1 MHVTQIKWNFFKFNL
16 GGTTVNLVLIR
27 ARFSFLER
35 NLLMRIKD
43 TLNLGK
49 TKFKM
54 RGNLPVREAEWQK
67 QWRENKLYEQRLKL
81 NEGKPRFDLH
91 DGPPFANG
99 NIHMGHALNKI
110 SKDIIVRYKNMNGY
124 YAPYVP
130 GWDTHGLP
138 VEQQLAKK
146 GVDRKSMDRAKYREL
161 CRQYAEE
168 QIQKQMNDF
177 KRLGVMADWDH
188 PYVTLQHDFEAQ
200 EIRVFGEMYKKG
212 YIYKGKKPVYWS
224 WSSESTL
231 AEAEVEYKDVE
242 ANSIFV
248 AFPVTDGK
256 GIIDP
261 KDTYFVIWT
270 TTPWTIP
277 ANEAICVNPKFDYS
291 VVQVGDK
298 RYVVATGLLDKV
310 AEEIGWDDYKV
321 VQTVKGADM
330 EYMKAK
336 HPIYDKESLVIE
348 GFHVTL
354 DDGTG
359 LVHTAPGFGEDDFNV
374 GQKYNLPIFSP
385 VDAHGCYTDEVP
397 ELKGMFYQDVD
408 KLMIEKLKDASAL
421 LKLKV
426 FTHSYPH
433 DWRTKK
439 PVIFRATTQ
448 WFASI
453 AKFRDQILD
462 QIEKASFIP
471 SWGKTRL
478 YNMIKDRGD
487 WVISRQRAWGVPL
500 PIFYAEDDTP
510 IVTPETIEHVAKIF
524 EKEGSN
530 AWYTHTAKELLPEG
544 FTSEHSPNGE
554 FTKEKDILDVWFD
567 SGSSWSGVM
576 EKRDGLHYPADLY
589 LEGSDQYRGW
599 FNSSLITSVAVTGKA
614 PYKEVLSQG
623 FVLDD
628 KGHKMS
634 KSLGNVISPN
644 DVIKKMGAEIIR
656 LWVAQA
662 DTTSD
667 VAVSMGILQQSAE
680 SYRKIRNTFRY
691 MLANTSEF
699 DPKENRVAYA
709 DLRSVDQYMEVKLND
724 LVKDCLAAYDKFDF
738 TTVFKKVFNFVSND
752 LSAFY
757 LDFAKDVLYIDGE
770 NSHDRRSMQ
779 TVIYDAAVKLAKIL
793 TPILPHTME
802 EIWGF
807 LKEPE
812 DYVQLANMPK
822 VEEFANHDE
831 LLENWGK
838 FMKLRDDVLKALE
851 DARNKK
857 LIGKSFEAAVTIY
870 PDKETKTMLDDLG
883 ADFRQILIVSKLT
896 IADGEAPAEAEKLNN
911 ASIVVE
917 RADGEVCPRC
927 RMIRTDIGV
936 DPKLPMLCGR
946 CAKIVEADYPEAVQE
961 GFEN

>member
-1 MHVTQIKWNFFKFNL
+1 
-16 GGTTVNLVLIR
+16 
-27 ARFSFLER
+27 
-35 NLLMRIKD
+35 MRIKD

-54 RGNLPVREAEWQK
+54 RGNLPVRESEWQK

-146 GVDRKSMDRAKYREL
+146 GVDRKTMDRAKYREL

-168 QIQKQMNDF
+168 QVEKQMTDF
-177 KRLGVMADWDH
+177 KRLGVMADWDN
-188 PYVTLQHDFEAQ
+188 PYITLQHDFEAQ
-200 EIRVFGEMYKKG
+200 EIRVFGEMFKKG

-359 LVHTAPGFGEDDFNV
+359 LVHTAPGLGEDDFNV
-374 GQKYNLPIFSP
+374 GQKYKLPIFSP

-408 KLMIEKLKDASAL
+408 KLMIEKLKDAGAL

-453 AKFRDQILD
+453 APFRDQILD
-462 QIEKASFIP
+462 QIENASFIP

-500 PIFYAEDDTP
+500 PIFYAEDGTP
-510 IVTPETIEHVAKIF
+510 IVTPETIEHIAKIF

-599 FNSSLITSVAVTGKA
+599 FNSSLITSVAVTGQA
-614 PYKEVLSQG
+614 PYKQVLSQG

-691 MLANTSEF
+691 MLANTSDF
-699 DPKENRVAYA
+699 DPKENRVAYD
-709 DLRSVDQYMEVKLND
+709 DLRSVDQYVEVKLND
-724 LVKDCLAAYDKFDF
+724 LIKECLAAYDKFDF
-738 TTVFKKVFNFVSND
+738 TTVFKKVFNFISND

-757 LDFAKDVLYIDGE
+757 LDFAKDVLYIEAE
-770 NSHDRRSMQ
+770 NSHARHSMQ
-779 TVIYDAAVKLAKIL
+779 TVIYDAAVKLSKIL

-807 LKEPE
+807 LKEDE
-812 DYVQLANMPK
+812 EYVQLANMPE
-822 VEEFANHDE
+822 VENYVNHDE
-831 LLENWGK
+831 LLENWAK

-851 DARNKK
+851 EARDKK

-870 PDKETKTMLDDLG
+870 PDKETKAMLDELD
-883 ADFRQILIVSKLT
+883 ADFREILIVSKLT
-896 IADGEAPAEAEKLNN
+896 ISDDQAPADAEQLAN
-911 ASIVVE
+911 AAVVVKHAE
-917 RADGEVCPRC
+917 GDVCPRC
-927 RMIRTDIGV
+927 RMIRTDIGE

-946 CAKIVEADYPEAVQE
+946 CAEIVEANYPEAVEE
-961 GFEN
+961 GLEK

>member
-1 MHVTQIKWNFFKFNL
+1 
-16 GGTTVNLVLIR
+16 
-27 ARFSFLER
+27 
-35 NLLMRIKD
+35 MRIKD

-124 YAPYVP
+124 YAPYVS

-599 FNSSLITSVAVTGKA
+599 FNSSLITSVAVTGQA
-614 PYKEVLSQG
+614 PYKQVLSQG

-644 DVIKKMGAEIIR
+644 DVIKQMGAEIIR

-691 MLANTSEF
+691 MLANTSDF
-699 DPKENRVAYA
+699 DPKKNRVAYD

-724 LVKDCLAAYDKFDF
+724 LIKECLAAYDKFDF
-738 TTVFKKVFNFVSND
+738 TTVFKKVFNFISND

-757 LDFAKDVLYIDGE
+757 LDFAKDVLYIEAE
-770 NSHDRRSMQ
+770 NSHARRSMQ

-807 LKEPE
+807 LKEDE

-822 VEEFANHDE
+822 VENYANRDE
-831 LLENWGK
+831 LLENWAK

-870 PDKETKTMLDDLG
+870 PDKETKAMLDELD
-883 ADFRQILIVSKLT
+883 ADFREILIVSKLT
-896 IADGEAPAEAEKLNN
+896 ISDDPAPADAEQLANAAVVVKHAEGEA
-911 ASIVVE
+911 
-917 RADGEVCPRC
+917 CPRC
-927 RMIRTDIGV
+927 RMIRTDIGA
-936 DPKLPMLCGR
+936 DSKLPVLCGR
-946 CAKIVEADYPEAVQE
+946 CAEIVEANYPEAVQE
-961 GFEN
+961 GLEK

>member
-1 MHVTQIKWNFFKFNL
+1 
-16 GGTTVNLVLIR
+16 
-27 ARFSFLER
+27 
-35 NLLMRIKD
+35 MRIKD

-54 RGNLPVREAEWQK
+54 RGNLPVREAQWQK
-67 QWRENKLYEQRLKL
+67 EWEENDLYEQRLKL
-81 NEGKPRFDLH
+81 NEGHPRFDLH

-146 GVDRKSMDRAKYREL
+146 GVDRKTMDRAKYREL

-168 QIQKQMNDF
+168 QIQKQMTDF

-188 PYVTLQHDFEAQ
+188 PYITLQHDFEAQ

-231 AEAEVEYKDVE
+231 AEAEVEYKDVK

-298 RYVVATGLLDKV
+298 RYVVASGLLDKV
-310 AEEIGWDDYKV
+310 AEEIGWDNYKV

-408 KLMIEKLKDASAL
+408 KLMIQKLKDAGAL

-453 AKFRDQILD
+453 SPFRDQILD
-462 QIEKASFIP
+462 QIDKAEFIP

-500 PIFYAEDDTP
+500 PIFYAEDGTP
-510 IVTPETIEHVAKIF
+510 IVTPETIEHIAKIF

-530 AWYTHTAKELLPEG
+530 AWYTHTAKELLPDG

-576 EKRDGLHYPADLY
+576 EKRDGLHFPADLY

-644 DVIKKMGAEIIR
+644 DVIKRMGAEIIR

-680 SYRKIRNTFRY
+680 GYRKIRNTFRY
-691 MLANTSEF
+691 MLANTSDF
-699 DPKENRVAYA
+699 DPKENRVSYD

-738 TTVFKKVFNFVSND
+738 TTVFKKVFNFISND

-757 LDFAKDVLYIDGE
+757 LDFAKDVLYIEDQD
-770 NSHDRRSMQ
+770 SHARRSMQ
-779 TVIYDAAVKLAKIL
+779 TVIYDAAVKLDKIL

-822 VEEFANHDE
+822 VEGYANHDE

-838 FMKLRDDVLKALE
+838 FMNLRNDVLKALE

-870 PDKETKTMLDDLG
+870 PDKETKAMLDDLD
-883 ADFRQILIVSKLT
+883 ADFRQILIISKLT
-896 IADGEAPAEAEKLNN
+896 IADGEAPEDAEKLNN

-917 RADGEVCPRC
+917 HAEGEVCPRC
-927 RMIRTDIGV
+927 RMIRTDIGE
-936 DPKLPMLCGR
+936 DPKLPKLCGR

-961 GFEN
+961 GLED

>member
-1 MHVTQIKWNFFKFNL
+1 
-16 GGTTVNLVLIR
+16 
-27 ARFSFLER
+27 
-35 NLLMRIKD
+35 MRIKD

-54 RGNLPVREAEWQK
+54 RGNLPVREAEWEK
-67 QWRENKLYEQRLKL
+67 EWEDNHLYEQRLKL
-81 NEGKPRFDLH
+81 NEGHPRFDLH

-146 GVDRKSMDRAKYREL
+146 GIDRKTMDRAKYREL

-168 QIQKQMNDF
+168 QVQKQMTDF
-177 KRLGVMADWDH
+177 KRLGVMADWDN
-188 PYVTLQHDFEAQ
+188 PYITLQHEFEGQ

-248 AFPVTDGK
+248 AFPVVDGK

-291 VVQVGDK
+291 VVQVGNK
-298 RYVVATGLLDKV
+298 KYVVATGLLDKV

-336 HPIYDKESLVIE
+336 HPLYDKESLVTE

-359 LVHTAPGFGEDDFNV
+359 LVHTAPGFGADDFNV
-374 GQKYNLPIFSP
+374 GQKYDLPVFSP
-385 VDAHGCYTDEVP
+385 VDAHGRYTDEVP
-397 ELKGMFYQDVD
+397 ELEGMFYQDVD
-408 KLMIEKLKDASAL
+408 KLMVEKLKDAGAL

-453 AKFRDQILD
+453 APFRDQILE
-462 QIEKASFIP
+462 QIDNAKFIP

-500 PIFYAEDDTP
+500 PIFYAEDGTP
-510 IVTPETIEHVAKIF
+510 IVTPETIEHIAEIF
-524 EKEGSN
+524 DKEGSN

-576 EKRDGLHYPADLY
+576 EKHDGLHYPADLY

-599 FNSSLITSVAVTGKA
+599 FNSSLITSVAVTGKV

-644 DVIKKMGAEIIR
+644 DVIKRMGAEIIR

-691 MLANTSEF
+691 MLANTSDF
-699 DPKENRVAYA
+699 DPKENGVAYD
-709 DLRSVDQYMEVKLND
+709 DLRSVDQYMEIKLNN
-724 LVKDCLAAYDKFDF
+724 LVAECLAAYDKFDF
-738 TTVFKKVFNFVSND
+738 TTVFKKIFNFISND

-757 LDFAKDVLYIDGE
+757 LDFAKDVLYIEGK
-770 NSHDRRSMQ
+770 NSLERRSMQ
-779 TVIYDAAVKLAKIL
+779 TVIYDAAVKLTKIL

-822 VEEFANHDE
+822 VENYANHDE

-838 FMKLRDDVLKALE
+838 FMNLRDDVLKALE

-870 PDKETKTMLDDLG
+870 PDKETKAMLDDLD

-896 IADGEAPAEAEKLNN
+896 IADGEAPENAEKLNN

-917 RADGEVCPRC
+917 HAEGEVCPRC
-927 RMIRTDIGV
+927 RMIRTDIGE
-936 DPKLPMLCGR
+936 DPKLPELCGR
-946 CAKIVEADYPEAVQE
+946 CAKIVEEDFPEAAQE
-961 GFEN
+961 GLEE

>member
-1 MHVTQIKWNFFKFNL
+1 
-16 GGTTVNLVLIR
+16 
-27 ARFSFLER
+27 
-35 NLLMRIKD
+35 MRIKD

-54 RGNLPVREAEWQK
+54 RGNLPVREAQWQK
-67 QWRENKLYEQRLKL
+67 EWEENDLYEQRLKL
-81 NEGKPRFDLH
+81 NEGHPRFDLH

-146 GVDRKSMDRAKYREL
+146 GVDRKTMDRAKYREL

-168 QIQKQMNDF
+168 QIQKQMTDF

-188 PYVTLQHDFEAQ
+188 PYITLQHDFEAQ

-298 RYVVATGLLDKV
+298 RYVVASGLLDKV
-310 AEEIGWDDYKV
+310 AEEIGWDNYKV

-348 GFHVTL
+348 GFNVTL

-408 KLMIEKLKDASAL
+408 KLMIQKLKDAGAL

-453 AKFRDQILD
+453 SPFRDQILD
-462 QIEKASFIP
+462 QIDKAEFIP

-500 PIFYAEDDTP
+500 PIFYAEDGTP
-510 IVTPETIEHVAKIF
+510 IVTPDTIEHIAKIF

-530 AWYTHTAKELLPEG
+530 AWYTHTAKELLPDG

-576 EKRDGLHYPADLY
+576 EKRDGLHFPADLY

-644 DVIKKMGAEIIR
+644 DVIKRIVAEIIR

-680 SYRKIRNTFRY
+680 GYRKIRNTFRY
-691 MLANTSEF
+691 MLANTSDF
-699 DPKENRVAYA
+699 DPKENRVSYD

-738 TTVFKKVFNFVSND
+738 TTVFKKVFNFISND

-757 LDFAKDVLYIDGE
+757 LDFAKDVLYIEDQD
-770 NSHDRRSMQ
+770 SHARRSMQ
-779 TVIYDAAVKLAKIL
+779 TVIYDAAVKLDKIL

-822 VEEFANHDE
+822 VEGYANHDE

-838 FMKLRDDVLKALE
+838 FMNLRNDVLKALE

-870 PDKETKTMLDDLG
+870 PDKETKAMLDDLD
-883 ADFRQILIVSKLT
+883 ADFRQILIISKLT
-896 IADGEAPAEAEKLNN
+896 IADGEAPEDAEKLNN

-917 RADGEVCPRC
+917 HAEGEVCPRC
-927 RMIRTDIGV
+927 RMIRTDIGE
-936 DPKLPMLCGR
+936 DPKLPKLCGR

-961 GFEN
+961 GLED

>member
-1 MHVTQIKWNFFKFNL
+1 
-16 GGTTVNLVLIR
+16 
-27 ARFSFLER
+27 
-35 NLLMRIKD
+35 MRIKD

-67 QWRENKLYEQRLKL
+67 EWEDNKLYEQRLKL

-130 GWDTHGLP
+130 GWDTHGMP

-146 GVDRKSMDRAKYREL
+146 GIDRKTMDRAKYREL
-161 CRQYAEE
+161 CRQFAQE
-168 QIQKQMNDF
+168 QVEKQMTDF

-188 PYVTLQHDFEAQ
+188 PYITLQPEFEAA
-200 EIRVFGEMYKKG
+200 EIRVFGEMFKKG

-231 AEAEVEYKDVE
+231 AEAEVEYHDIK
-242 ANSIFV
+242 SPRIYV
-248 AFPVTDGK
+248 AFPILDGK
-256 GIIDP
+256 GILDS
-261 KDTYFVIWT
+261 DTSLVIWT

-277 ANEAICVNPKFDYS
+277 SNVGITVNPKFDYD
-291 VVQVGDK
+291 VVEVNDK
-298 RYVVATGLLDKV
+298 KYVIGSDRLPAV
-310 AEEIGWDDYKV
+310 AEDLGWKDYKV
-321 VQTVKGADM
+321 LKTLKGTDFDRM
-330 EYMKAK
+330 TYK
-336 HPIYDKESLVIE
+336 HPLYDVTGLVMNDTY
-348 GFHVTL
+348 VTD

-359 LVHTAPGFGEDDFNV
+359 LVHNATGFGEDDYNV
-374 GQKYNLPIFSP
+374 GRRYGLPVFSP
-385 VDAHGCYTDEVP
+385 MDAQGRFTDEVP
-397 ELKGMFYQDVD
+397 DPDLVGMFYDDANKVVAD
-408 KLMIEKLKDASAL
+408 KLKKAGAL
-421 LKLKV
+421 LKLDF

-439 PVIFRATTQ
+439 PVIYRATTQ

-453 AKFRDQILD
+453 DKFRDQILD
-462 QIEKASFIP
+462 QIKKASFIP
-471 SWGKTRL
+471 EWGKTRL

-510 IVTPETIEHVAKIF
+510 IVTPETIEHIAKIF

-544 FTSEHSPNGE
+544 FTSEHSPHGE
-554 FTKEKDILDVWFD
+554 FRKETDILDVWFD
-567 SGSSWSGVM
+567 SGTSWSGVM
-576 EKRDGLHYPADLY
+576 SKREGLYFPADLY

-599 FNSSLITSVAVTGKA
+599 FNSSLITSVAVTGQA
-614 PYKEVLSQG
+614 PYKQVLSQG

-691 MLANTSEF
+691 MLANTSDF
-699 DPKENRVAYA
+699 DPKESRVAYD

-724 LVKDCLAAYDKFDF
+724 LIKDCIAAYDKFDF
-738 TTVFKKVFNFVSND
+738 TDVFKKVFKFISND

-757 LDFAKDVLYIDGE
+757 LDFAKDVLYIDGQD
-770 NSHDRRSMQ
+770 SHARRSMQ

-838 FMKLRDDVLKALE
+838 FMKLRNDVLKALE

>member
-1 MHVTQIKWNFFKFNL
+1 
-16 GGTTVNLVLIR
+16 
-27 ARFSFLER
+27 
-35 NLLMRIKD
+35 MRIKD

-54 RGNLPVREAEWQK
+54 RGNLPVREAQWQK
-67 QWRENKLYEQRLKL
+67 EWEENDLYEQRLKL
-81 NEGKPRFDLH
+81 NEGHPRFDLH

-146 GVDRKSMDRAKYREL
+146 GVDRKTMDRAKYREL

-168 QIQKQMNDF
+168 QIQKQMTDF

-188 PYVTLQHDFEAQ
+188 PYITLQHDFEAQ

-298 RYVVATGLLDKV
+298 RYVVASGLLDKV
-310 AEEIGWDDYKV
+310 AEEIGWDNYKV

-408 KLMIEKLKDASAL
+408 KLMIQKLKDAGAL

-453 AKFRDQILD
+453 SPFRDQILD
-462 QIEKASFIP
+462 QIDKAEFIP

-500 PIFYAEDDTP
+500 PIFYAEDGTP
-510 IVTPETIEHVAKIF
+510 IVTPETIEHIAKIF

-530 AWYTHTAKELLPEG
+530 AWYTHTAKELLPDG

-576 EKRDGLHYPADLY
+576 EKRDGLHFPADLY

-644 DVIKKMGAEIIR
+644 DVIKRMGAEIIR

-680 SYRKIRNTFRY
+680 GYRKIRNTFRY
-691 MLANTSEF
+691 MLANTSDF
-699 DPKENRVAYA
+699 DPKENRVSYD

-738 TTVFKKVFNFVSND
+738 TTVFKKVFNFISND

-757 LDFAKDVLYIDGE
+757 LDFAKDVLYIEDQD
-770 NSHDRRSMQ
+770 SHARRSMQ
-779 TVIYDAAVKLAKIL
+779 TVIYDAAVKLDKIL

-822 VEEFANHDE
+822 VEGYANHDE

-838 FMKLRDDVLKALE
+838 FMNLRNDVLKALE

-870 PDKETKTMLDDLG
+870 PDKETKAMLDDLD

-896 IADGEAPAEAEKLNN
+896 IADPEDAEKLNN

-917 RADGEVCPRC
+917 HAKGEVCPRC
-927 RMIRTDIGV
+927 RMIRTDIGE
-936 DPKLPMLCGR
+936 DPKLPKLCGR

-961 GFEN
+961 GLED

>member
-1 MHVTQIKWNFFKFNL
+1 
-16 GGTTVNLVLIR
+16 
-27 ARFSFLER
+27 
-35 NLLMRIKD
+35 MRIKD

-110 SKDIIVRYKNMNGY
+110 SKDIIVRYKNMNCY

-397 ELKGMFYQDVD
+397 ELKGKFYQDVD
-408 KLMIEKLKDASAL
+408 KLMIENLKDAGAL

-599 FNSSLITSVAVTGKA
+599 FNSSLITSVAVTGQA
-614 PYKEVLSQG
+614 PYKQVLSQG

-644 DVIKKMGAEIIR
+644 DVIKQMGAEIIR

-691 MLANTSEF
+691 MLANTSDF
-699 DPKENRVAYA
+699 DPKKNRVAYD

-724 LVKDCLAAYDKFDF
+724 LIKECLAAYDKFDF
-738 TTVFKKVFNFVSND
+738 TTVFKKVFNFISND

-757 LDFAKDVLYIDGE
+757 LDFAKDVLYIEAE
-770 NSHDRRSMQ
+770 NSHARRSMQ

-807 LKEPE
+807 LKEDE

-822 VEEFANHDE
+822 VENYANRDE
-831 LLENWGK
+831 LLENWAK

-870 PDKETKTMLDDLG
+870 PDKETKAMLDELD
-883 ADFRQILIVSKLT
+883 ADFREILIVSKLT
-896 IADGEAPAEAEKLNN
+896 ISDDPAPADAEQLAN
-911 ASIVVE
+911 AAVVVKHAE
-917 RADGEVCPRC
+917 GEVCPRC
-927 RMIRTDIGV
+927 RMIRTDIGA
-936 DPKLPMLCGR
+936 DSKLPVLCGR
-946 CAKIVEADYPEAVQE
+946 CAEIVEANYPEAVQE
-961 GFEN
+961 GLEK

>member
-1 MHVTQIKWNFFKFNL
+1 
-16 GGTTVNLVLIR
+16 
-27 ARFSFLER
+27 
-35 NLLMRIKD
+35 MRIKD

-54 RGNLPVREAEWQK
+54 RGNLPVREAQWQK
-67 QWRENKLYEQRLKL
+67 EWEENDLYEQRLKL
-81 NEGKPRFDLH
+81 NEGHPRFDLH

-146 GVDRKSMDRAKYREL
+146 GVDRKTMDRAKYREL

-168 QIQKQMNDF
+168 QIQKQMTDF

-188 PYVTLQHDFEAQ
+188 PYITLQHDFEAQ

-298 RYVVATGLLDKV
+298 RYVVASGLLDKV
-310 AEEIGWDDYKV
+310 AEEIGWDNYKV

-408 KLMIEKLKDASAL
+408 KLMIQKLKDAGAL

-453 AKFRDQILD
+453 SPFRDQILD
-462 QIEKASFIP
+462 QIDKAEFIP

-500 PIFYAEDDTP
+500 PIFYAEDGTP
-510 IVTPETIEHVAKIF
+510 IVTPETIEHIAKIF

-530 AWYTHTAKELLPEG
+530 AWYTHTAKELLPDG

-576 EKRDGLHYPADLY
+576 EKRDGLHFPADLY

-644 DVIKKMGAEIIR
+644 DVIKRMGAEIIR

-680 SYRKIRNTFRY
+680 GYRKIRNTFRY
-691 MLANTSEF
+691 MLANTSDF
-699 DPKENRVAYA
+699 DPKENRVSYD

-738 TTVFKKVFNFVSND
+738 TTVFKKVFNLISND

-757 LDFAKDVLYIDGE
+757 LDFAKDVLYIEDQD
-770 NSHDRRSMQ
+770 SHARRSMQ
-779 TVIYDAAVKLAKIL
+779 TVIYDAAVKLDKIL

-822 VEEFANHDE
+822 VEGYANHDE

-838 FMKLRDDVLKALE
+838 FMNLRDDVLKALE

-870 PDKETKTMLDDLG
+870 PDKETKAMLDDLD

-896 IADGEAPAEAEKLNN
+896 IADGEAPEDAEKLNN

-917 RADGEVCPRC
+917 HAEGEVCPRC
-927 RMIRTDIGV
+927 RMIRTDIGE
-936 DPKLPMLCGR
+936 DPKLPKLCGR

-961 GFEN
+961 GLED

>member
-1 MHVTQIKWNFFKFNL
+1 
-16 GGTTVNLVLIR
+16 
-27 ARFSFLER
+27 
-35 NLLMRIKD
+35 MRIKD

-67 QWRENKLYEQRLKL
+67 QWRENHLYEQRLKL
-81 NEGKPRFDLH
+81 NEGHPRFDLH

-146 GVDRKSMDRAKYREL
+146 GVDRKTMDRAKYREL

-168 QIQKQMNDF
+168 QIQKQMTDF

-188 PYVTLQHDFEAQ
+188 PYITLQHDFEAQ

-298 RYVVATGLLDKV
+298 RYVVASGLLDKV
-310 AEEIGWDDYKV
+310 AEEIGWDNYKV

-408 KLMIEKLKDASAL
+408 KLMIQKLKDAGAL

-453 AKFRDQILD
+453 SPFRDQILD
-462 QIEKASFIP
+462 QIDKAEFIP

-500 PIFYAEDDTP
+500 PIFYAEDGTP
-510 IVTPETIEHVAKIF
+510 IVTPETIEHIAKIF

-576 EKRDGLHYPADLY
+576 EKRDGLHFPADLY

-644 DVIKKMGAEIIR
+644 DVIKRMGAEIIR

-691 MLANTSEF
+691 MLANTSNF
-699 DPKENRVAYA
+699 DPKENRVAYD

-724 LVKDCLAAYDKFDF
+724 LVKGCLAAYDKFDF
-738 TTVFKKVFNFVSND
+738 TTVFKKVFNFISND

-757 LDFAKDVLYIDGE
+757 LDFAKDVLYIEGQD
-770 NSHDRRSMQ
+770 SHARRSMQ
-779 TVIYDAAVKLAKIL
+779 TVIYDAAVKLDKVL

-822 VEEFANHDE
+822 IENYANHDE
-831 LLENWGK
+831 LLENWDK

-851 DARNKK
+851 EARNKK

-870 PDKETKTMLDDLG
+870 PDKETKAMLDDLD

-896 IADGEAPAEAEKLNN
+896 IADGEAPENAEKLNN

-917 RADGEVCPRC
+917 HAEGEVCPRC
-927 RMIRTDIGV
+927 RMIRTDIGE
-936 DPKLPMLCGR
+936 DPKLPKLCDR

-961 GFEN
+961 GLED

>member
-1 MHVTQIKWNFFKFNL
+1 
-16 GGTTVNLVLIR
+16 
-27 ARFSFLER
+27 
-35 NLLMRIKD
+35 MRIKD

-54 RGNLPVREAEWQK
+54 RGNLPVREAQWQK
-67 QWRENKLYEQRLKL
+67 EWEENDLYEQRLKL
-81 NEGKPRFDLH
+81 NEGHPRFDLH

-146 GVDRKSMDRAKYREL
+146 GVDRKTMDRAKYREL

-168 QIQKQMNDF
+168 QIQKQMTDF

-188 PYVTLQHDFEAQ
+188 PYITLQHDFEAQ

-298 RYVVATGLLDKV
+298 RYVVASGLLDKV
-310 AEEIGWDDYKV
+310 AEEIGWDNYKV

-330 EYMKAK
+330 DYMKAK

-408 KLMIEKLKDASAL
+408 KLMIQKLKDAGAL

-453 AKFRDQILD
+453 SPFRDQILD
-462 QIEKASFIP
+462 QIDKAEFIP

-500 PIFYAEDDTP
+500 PIFYAEDGTP
-510 IVTPETIEHVAKIF
+510 IVTPETIEHIAKIF

-530 AWYTHTAKELLPEG
+530 AWYTHTAKELLPDG

-576 EKRDGLHYPADLY
+576 EKRDGLHFPADLY

-644 DVIKKMGAEIIR
+644 DVIKRMGAEIIR

-680 SYRKIRNTFRY
+680 GYRKIRNTFRY
-691 MLANTSEF
+691 MLANTSDF
-699 DPKENRVAYA
+699 DPKENRVSYD

-738 TTVFKKVFNFVSND
+738 TTVFKKVFNFISND

-757 LDFAKDVLYIDGE
+757 LDFAKDVLYIEDQD
-770 NSHDRRSMQ
+770 SHARRSMQ
-779 TVIYDAAVKLAKIL
+779 TVIYDAAVKLDKIL

-812 DYVQLANMPK
+812 D
-822 VEEFANHDE
+822 
-831 LLENWGK
+831 
-838 FMKLRDDVLKALE
+838 
-851 DARNKK
+851 
-857 LIGKSFEAAVTIY
+857 
-870 PDKETKTMLDDLG
+870 
-883 ADFRQILIVSKLT
+883 
-896 IADGEAPAEAEKLNN
+896 
-911 ASIVVE
+911 
-917 RADGEVCPRC
+917 
-927 RMIRTDIGV
+927 
-936 DPKLPMLCGR
+936 
-946 CAKIVEADYPEAVQE
+946 
-961 GFEN
+961 

>member
-1 MHVTQIKWNFFKFNL
+1 
-16 GGTTVNLVLIR
+16 
-27 ARFSFLER
+27 
-35 NLLMRIKD
+35 MRIKD

-500 PIFYAEDDTP
+500 PIFYAEDGTP

-599 FNSSLITSVAVTGKA
+599 FNSSLITSVAVTGQA
-614 PYKEVLSQG
+614 PYKQVLSQG

-644 DVIKKMGAEIIR
+644 DVIKQMGAEIIR

-691 MLANTSEF
+691 MLANTSDF
-699 DPKENRVAYA
+699 DPKKNRVAYD

-724 LVKDCLAAYDKFDF
+724 LIKECLAAYDKFDF
-738 TTVFKKVFNFVSND
+738 TTVFKKVFNFISND

-757 LDFAKDVLYIDGE
+757 LDFAKDVLYIEAE
-770 NSHDRRSMQ
+770 NSRARRSMQ

-807 LKEPE
+807 LKEDE

-822 VEEFANHDE
+822 VENYANRDE
-831 LLENWGK
+831 LLENWAK

-870 PDKETKTMLDDLG
+870 PDKETKAMLDELD
-883 ADFRQILIVSKLT
+883 ADFREILIVSKLT
-896 IADGEAPAEAEKLNN
+896 ISDDPAPADAEQLANAAVVVKHAEGEA
-911 ASIVVE
+911 
-917 RADGEVCPRC
+917 CPRC
-927 RMIRTDIGV
+927 RMIRTDIGA
-936 DPKLPMLCGR
+936 DSKLPVLCGR
-946 CAKIVEADYPEAVQE
+946 CAEIVEANYPEAVQE
-961 GFEN
+961 GLEK

>member
-1 MHVTQIKWNFFKFNL
+1 
-16 GGTTVNLVLIR
+16 
-27 ARFSFLER
+27 
-35 NLLMRIKD
+35 MRIKD

-67 QWRENKLYEQRLKL
+67 QWEDNDLYEQRLKL

-110 SKDIIVRYKNMNGY
+110 SKDIIVRYKNMDGY

-161 CRQYAEE
+161 CRQFAEE
-168 QIQKQMNDF
+168 QIQKQMTDF

-188 PYVTLQHDFEAQ
+188 PYITLQPEFEAE
-200 EIRVFGEMYKKG
+200 EIRVFGEMFKKG

-231 AEAEVEYKDVE
+231 AEAEVEYHDIK
-242 ANSIFV
+242 SPRIYV
-248 AFPVTDGK
+248 AFPILDGK
-256 GIIDP
+256 GILDQ
-261 KDTYFVIWT
+261 DTSLVIWT

-277 ANEAICVNPKFDYS
+277 SNVGITVNPKFDYS
-291 VVQVGDK
+291 LVEVDGK
-298 RYVVATGLLDKV
+298 KYVIGADRLKAV
-310 AEEIGWDDYKV
+310 AEDLGWKDYKV
-321 VQTVKGADM
+321 LKDIKGTEFDKM
-330 EYMKAK
+330 TYK
-336 HPIYDKESLVIE
+336 HPLYDVTGLVMNDTY
-348 GFHVTL
+348 VTD

-359 LVHTAPGFGEDDFNV
+359 LVHNATGFGEDDYNV
-374 GQKYNLPIFSP
+374 GRRYGLPVFSP
-385 VDAHGCYTDEVP
+385 MDAQGKFTDEVP
-397 ELKGMFYQDVD
+397 DPDLVGVFYEDANKIVTD
-408 KLMIEKLKDASAL
+408 KLEKAGAL
-421 LKLKV
+421 LKLSF

-439 PVIFRATTQ
+439 PVIYRATTQ

-453 AKFRDQILD
+453 DKFRDQILD
-462 QIEKASFIP
+462 QIEKANFIP

-524 EKEGSN
+524 EKEGSI
-530 AWYTHTAKELLPEG
+530 AWYKRSAKELLPEG
-544 FTSEHSPNGE
+544 FTSEHSPHGE
-554 FTKEKDILDVWFD
+554 FKKETDILDVWFD
-567 SGSSWSGVM
+567 SGTSWAGVM
-576 EKRDGLHYPADLY
+576 KLRNGLDFPADLY

-599 FNSSLITSVAVTGKA
+599 FNSSLITSVATTGLA
-614 PYKEVLSQG
+614 PYKQVLSQG

-634 KSLGNVISPN
+634 KSLGNTILPN

-662 DTTSD
+662 DTSSD
-667 VAVSMGILQQSAE
+667 VAVSYDILNQSAE

-691 MLANTSEF
+691 MLANTSDY
-699 DPKENRVAYA
+699 DPKENRVAYD

-724 LVKDCLAAYDKFDF
+724 LIKDCLAAYDKYDF
-738 TTVFKKVFNFVSND
+738 STVFKRVFNFISND
-752 LSAFY
+752 LSSFY
-757 LDFAKDVLYIDGE
+757 LDFAKDVLYIEAE
-770 NSHDRRSMQ
+770 NSHARRSMQ
-779 TVIYDAAVKLAKIL
+779 TVIYDAAVKIAKIL

-807 LKEPE
+807 LKENGEYIQLSEMPE
-812 DYVQLANMPK
+812 
-822 VEEFANHDE
+822 VETFINRED
-831 LLENWGK
+831 LLEDWGK

-851 DARNKK
+851 EARNEK
-857 LIGKSFEAAVTIY
+857 LIGKSFEAAVTVY
-870 PDKETKTMLDDLG
+870 PDDEMKDVLKKLN
-883 ADFRQILIVSKLT
+883 ANFREILIVSNLT
-896 IADGEAPAEAEKLNN
+896 ISDEEAPADAKKFAT
-911 ASIVVE
+911 ASIVVKPAE
-917 RADGEVCPRC
+917 GEECPRC

-936 DPKLPMLCGR
+936 DPKLPQLCGR
-946 CAKIVEADYPEAVQE
+946 CAKIVEENYPEAVQE
-961 GFEN
+961 GLE

>member
-1 MHVTQIKWNFFKFNL
+1 MK
-16 GGTTVNLVLIR
+16 
-27 ARFSFLER
+27 
-35 NLLMRIKD
+35 IKD

-54 RGNLPVREAEWQK
+54 RGNLPVREAQWQK
-67 QWRENKLYEQRLKL
+67 EWEENDLYEQRLKL
-81 NEGKPRFDLH
+81 NEGHPRFDLH

-298 RYVVATGLLDKV
+298 RYVVASGLLDKV
-310 AEEIGWDDYKV
+310 AEEIGWDNYKV

-408 KLMIEKLKDASAL
+408 KLMIQKLKDAGAL

-453 AKFRDQILD
+453 SPFRDQILD
-462 QIEKASFIP
+462 QIDKAEFIP

-500 PIFYAEDDTP
+500 PIFYAEDGTP
-510 IVTPETIEHVAKIF
+510 IVTPETIDHIAKIF

-691 MLANTSEF
+691 MLANTSDF
-699 DPKENRVAYA
+699 DPKENRVAYV

-812 DYVQLANMPK
+812 DYVQLANMPE
-822 VEEFANHDE
+822 VEEYANHDD

-857 LIGKSFEAAVTIY
+857 LIGKSFEATVTIY
-870 PDKETKTMLDDLG
+870 PDKETKAMLQDLD

-896 IADGEAPAEAEKLNN
+896 ITDGEAPDNAEQLNN
-911 ASIVVE
+911 ASVVVE
-917 RADGEVCPRC
+917 HAEGEVCPRC

>member
-1 MHVTQIKWNFFKFNL
+1 
-16 GGTTVNLVLIR
+16 
-27 ARFSFLER
+27 
-35 NLLMRIKD
+35 
-43 TLNLGK
+43 
-49 TKFKM
+49 
-54 RGNLPVREAEWQK
+54 
-67 QWRENKLYEQRLKL
+67 
-81 NEGKPRFDLH
+81 
-91 DGPPFANG
+91 
-99 NIHMGHALNKI
+99 
-110 SKDIIVRYKNMNGY
+110 
-124 YAPYVP
+124 
-130 GWDTHGLP
+130 
-138 VEQQLAKK
+138 
-146 GVDRKSMDRAKYREL
+146 MDRAKYREL

-599 FNSSLITSVAVTGKA
+599 FNSSLITSVAVTGQA
-614 PYKEVLSQG
+614 PYKQVLSQG

-644 DVIKKMGAEIIR
+644 DVIKQMGAEIIR

-691 MLANTSEF
+691 MLANTSDF
-699 DPKENRVAYA
+699 DPKKNRVAYD

-724 LVKDCLAAYDKFDF
+724 L
-738 TTVFKKVFNFVSND
+738 
-752 LSAFY
+752 
-757 LDFAKDVLYIDGE
+757 I
-770 NSHDRRSMQ
+770 
-779 TVIYDAAVKLAKIL
+779 
-793 TPILPHTME
+793 
-802 EIWGF
+802 
-807 LKEPE
+807 KE
-812 DYVQLANMPK
+812 
-822 VEEFANHDE
+822 
-831 LLENWGK
+831 
-838 FMKLRDDVLKALE
+838 
-851 DARNKK
+851 
-857 LIGKSFEAAVTIY
+857 
-870 PDKETKTMLDDLG
+870 
-883 ADFRQILIVSKLT
+883 
-896 IADGEAPAEAEKLNN
+896 
-911 ASIVVE
+911 
-917 RADGEVCPRC
+917 
-927 RMIRTDIGV
+927 
-936 DPKLPMLCGR
+936 
-946 CAKIVEADYPEAVQE
+946 
-961 GFEN
+961 

>member
-1 MHVTQIKWNFFKFNL
+1 
-16 GGTTVNLVLIR
+16 
-27 ARFSFLER
+27 
-35 NLLMRIKD
+35 MRIKD

-54 RGNLPVREAEWQK
+54 RGNLPVREAQWQK
-67 QWRENKLYEQRLKL
+67 EWEENDLYEQRLKL
-81 NEGKPRFDLH
+81 NEGHPRFDLH

-146 GVDRKSMDRAKYREL
+146 GVDRKTMDRAKYREL

-168 QIQKQMNDF
+168 QIQKQMTDF
-177 KRLGVMADWDH
+177 KRLGIMADWDH
-188 PYVTLQHDFEAQ
+188 PYITLQHDFEAQ

-298 RYVVATGLLDKV
+298 RYVVASGLLDKV

-408 KLMIEKLKDASAL
+408 KLMIQKLKDAGAL

-453 AKFRDQILD
+453 APFRDQILD
-462 QIEKASFIP
+462 QIDKAEFIP

-500 PIFYAEDDTP
+500 PIFYAEDGTP
-510 IVTPETIEHVAKIF
+510 IVTPETIEHIAKIF

-530 AWYTHTAKELLPEG
+530 AWYTHTAKELLPDG

-576 EKRDGLHYPADLY
+576 EKRDGLHFPADLY

-644 DVIKKMGAEIIR
+644 DVIKRMGAEIIR

-691 MLANTSEF
+691 MLANTSDF
-699 DPKENRVAYA
+699 DPKESRVAYD

-724 LVKDCLAAYDKFDF
+724 LVKGCLAAYDKFDF
-738 TTVFKKVFNFVSND
+738 TTVFKKVFNFISND

-757 LDFAKDVLYIDGE
+757 LDFAKDVLYIEGQD
-770 NSHDRRSMQ
+770 SHARRSMQ
-779 TVIYDAAVKLAKIL
+779 TVIYDAAVKLDKVL

-822 VEEFANHDE
+822 VEGYANHDE

-838 FMKLRDDVLKALE
+838 FMNLRNDVLKALE

-870 PDKETKTMLDDLG
+870 PDKETKAMLDDLD

-896 IADGEAPAEAEKLNN
+896 IADGEAPEDAEKLNN

-917 RADGEVCPRC
+917 HAEGEVCPRC
-927 RMIRTDIGV
+927 RMIRTDIGE
-936 DPKLPMLCGR
+936 DPKLPKLCGR

-961 GFEN
+961 GLEE

>member
-1 MHVTQIKWNFFKFNL
+1 
-16 GGTTVNLVLIR
+16 
-27 ARFSFLER
+27 
-35 NLLMRIKD
+35 MRIKD

-54 RGNLPVREAEWQK
+54 RGNLPVREAQWQK
-67 QWRENKLYEQRLKL
+67 EWEENDLYEQRLKL
-81 NEGKPRFDLH
+81 NEGHPRFDLH

-146 GVDRKSMDRAKYREL
+146 GVDRKTMDRAKYREL

-168 QIQKQMNDF
+168 QIQKQMTDF

-188 PYVTLQHDFEAQ
+188 PYITLQHDFEAQ

-298 RYVVATGLLDKV
+298 RYVVASGLLDKV

-408 KLMIEKLKDASAL
+408 KLMIQKLKDAGAL

-453 AKFRDQILD
+453 APFRDQILD
-462 QIEKASFIP
+462 QIDKAEFIP

-500 PIFYAEDDTP
+500 PIFYAEDGTP
-510 IVTPETIEHVAKIF
+510 VVTPETIEHIAKIF

-530 AWYTHTAKELLPEG
+530 AWYTHTAKELLPDG

-576 EKRDGLHYPADLY
+576 EKRDGLHFPADLY

-644 DVIKKMGAEIIR
+644 DVIKRMGAEIIR

-691 MLANTSEF
+691 MLANTSDF
-699 DPKENRVAYA
+699 DPKESRIAYD

-724 LVKDCLAAYDKFDF
+724 LVKGCLAAYDKFDF
-738 TTVFKKVFNFVSND
+738 TTVFKKVFNFISND

-757 LDFAKDVLYIDGE
+757 LDFAKDVLYIEGQD
-770 NSHDRRSMQ
+770 SHARRSMQ
-779 TVIYDAAVKLAKIL
+779 TVIYDAAVKLDKVL

-822 VEEFANHDE
+822 VEGYANHDE

-838 FMKLRDDVLKALE
+838 FMNLRNDVLKALE

-870 PDKETKTMLDDLG
+870 PDKETKAMLDDLD

-896 IADGEAPAEAEKLNN
+896 IADGEAPEDAEKLNN

-917 RADGEVCPRC
+917 HAEGEVCPRC
-927 RMIRTDIGV
+927 RMIRTDIGE
-936 DPKLPMLCGR
+936 DPKLPKLCGR

-961 GFEN
+961 GLEE

>member
-1 MHVTQIKWNFFKFNL
+1 
-16 GGTTVNLVLIR
+16 
-27 ARFSFLER
+27 
-35 NLLMRIKD
+35 MRIKD

-67 QWRENKLYEQRLKL
+67 EWEDNKLYEQRLKL

-146 GVDRKSMDRAKYREL
+146 GIDRKTMDRAKYREL
-161 CRQYAEE
+161 CRQFAQE
-168 QIQKQMNDF
+168 QVEKQMTDF

-188 PYVTLQHDFEAQ
+188 PYITLQPEFEAA
-200 EIRVFGEMYKKG
+200 EIRVFGEMFKKG

-231 AEAEVEYKDVE
+231 AEAEVEYHDIK
-242 ANSIFV
+242 SPRIYV
-248 AFPVTDGK
+248 AFPILDGK
-256 GIIDP
+256 GILDS
-261 KDTYFVIWT
+261 DTSLVIWT

-277 ANEAICVNPKFDYS
+277 SNVGITVNPKFDYD
-291 VVQVGDK
+291 VVEVDGK
-298 RYVVATGLLDKV
+298 KYVIGSDRLPAVAEDLGWKYYKVLKTLKGTDFDRMTYKHPLYDVTGLVMNDT
-310 AEEIGWDDYKV
+310 Y
-321 VQTVKGADM
+321 
-330 EYMKAK
+330 
-336 HPIYDKESLVIE
+336 
-348 GFHVTL
+348 VTD

-359 LVHTAPGFGEDDFNV
+359 LVHNATGFGEDDYNV
-374 GQKYNLPIFSP
+374 GRRYGLPVFSP
-385 VDAHGCYTDEVP
+385 MDAQGRFTDEVP
-397 ELKGMFYQDVD
+397 DPDLVGMFYDDANKVVAD
-408 KLMIEKLKDASAL
+408 KLKKAGAL
-421 LKLKV
+421 LKLDF

-439 PVIFRATTQ
+439 PVIYRATTQ

-453 AKFRDQILD
+453 DKFRDQILD
-462 QIEKASFIP
+462 QIKKASFIP
-471 SWGKTRL
+471 EWGKTRL

-510 IVTPETIEHVAKIF
+510 IVTPETIEHIAKIF

-544 FTSEHSPNGE
+544 FTSEHSPHGE
-554 FTKEKDILDVWFD
+554 FRKETDILDVWFD
-567 SGSSWSGVM
+567 SGTSWSGVM
-576 EKRDGLHYPADLY
+576 SKREGLHFPADLY

-599 FNSSLITSVAVTGKA
+599 FNSSLITSVAVTGQA
-614 PYKEVLSQG
+614 PYKQVLSQG

-691 MLANTSEF
+691 MLANTSDF
-699 DPKENRVAYA
+699 DPKESRVAYD

-724 LVKDCLAAYDKFDF
+724 LIKDCIAAYDKFDF
-738 TTVFKKVFNFVSND
+738 TDVFKKVFKFISND

-757 LDFAKDVLYIDGE
+757 LDFAKDVLYIDGQD
-770 NSHDRRSMQ
+770 SHARRSMQ

-946 CAKIVEADYPEAVQE
+946 CAKIVEADYPEAAEE
-961 GFEN
+961 GLEN

>member
-1 MHVTQIKWNFFKFNL
+1 
-16 GGTTVNLVLIR
+16 
-27 ARFSFLER
+27 
-35 NLLMRIKD
+35 MRIKD

-54 RGNLPVREAEWQK
+54 RGNLPVREAEWEK
-67 QWRENKLYEQRLKL
+67 EWEDNHLYEQRLKL
-81 NEGKPRFDLH
+81 NEGHPRFDLH

-110 SKDIIVRYKNMNGY
+110 SIDIILRYKNMNGY

-146 GVDRKSMDRAKYREL
+146 GIDRKTMDRAKYREL

-168 QIQKQMNDF
+168 QVQKQMTDF
-177 KRLGVMADWDH
+177 KRLGVMADWDN
-188 PYVTLQHDFEAQ
+188 PYITLQHEFEGQ

-248 AFPVTDGK
+248 AFPVVDSK

-298 RYVVATGLLDKV
+298 KYVVATGLLDKV

-336 HPIYDKESLVIE
+336 HPLYDKESLVTE

-359 LVHTAPGFGEDDFNV
+359 LVHTAPGFGADDFNV
-374 GQKYNLPIFSP
+374 GQKYDLPVFSP
-385 VDAHGCYTDEVP
+385 VDAHGRYTDEVP
-397 ELKGMFYQDVD
+397 ELEGMFYQDVD
-408 KLMIEKLKDASAL
+408 KLMVEKLKDAGAL

-453 AKFRDQILD
+453 APFRDQILE
-462 QIEKASFIP
+462 QIDNAKFIP

-500 PIFYAEDDTP
+500 PIFYAEDGTP
-510 IVTPETIEHVAKIF
+510 IVTPETIEHIAEIF
-524 EKEGSN
+524 DKEGSN

-644 DVIKKMGAEIIR
+644 DVIKRMGAEIIR

-691 MLANTSEF
+691 MLANTSDF
-699 DPKENRVAYA
+699 DPKENGVAYD
-709 DLRSVDQYMEVKLND
+709 DLRSVDQYMEIKLND
-724 LVKDCLAAYDKFDF
+724 LVAECLAAYDKFDF
-738 TTVFKKVFNFVSND
+738 TTVFKKIFNFISND

-757 LDFAKDVLYIDGE
+757 LDFAKDVLYIEGK
-770 NSHDRRSMQ
+770 NSLERRSMQ
-779 TVIYDAAVKLAKIL
+779 TVIYDAAVKLTKIL

-822 VEEFANHDE
+822 VENYTNHDE

-838 FMKLRDDVLKALE
+838 FMNLRDDVLKALE

-870 PDKETKTMLDDLG
+870 PDKETKAMLDDLD

-896 IADGEAPAEAEKLNN
+896 IVDGEAPENAEKLNN

-917 RADGEVCPRC
+917 HAEGEVCPRC
-927 RMIRTDIGV
+927 RMIRTDIGE
-936 DPKLPMLCGR
+936 DPKLPELCER
-946 CAKIVEADYPEAVQE
+946 CAKIVEEDFPEAAQE
-961 GFEN
+961 GLEE

>member
-1 MHVTQIKWNFFKFNL
+1 
-16 GGTTVNLVLIR
+16 
-27 ARFSFLER
+27 
-35 NLLMRIKD
+35 MRIKD

-67 QWRENKLYEQRLKL
+67 EWEDNKLYEQRLKL

-146 GVDRKSMDRAKYREL
+146 GIDRKTMDRAKYREL
-161 CRQYAEE
+161 CRQFAQE
-168 QIQKQMNDF
+168 QVEKQMTDF

-188 PYVTLQHDFEAQ
+188 PYITLQPEFEAA
-200 EIRVFGEMYKKG
+200 EIRVFGEMFKKG

-231 AEAEVEYKDVE
+231 AEAEVEYHDIK
-242 ANSIFV
+242 SPRIYV
-248 AFPVTDGK
+248 AFPILDGK
-256 GIIDP
+256 GILDS
-261 KDTYFVIWT
+261 DTSLVIWT

-277 ANEAICVNPKFDYS
+277 SNVGITVNPKFDYD
-291 VVQVGDK
+291 VVEVNDK
-298 RYVVATGLLDKV
+298 KYVIGSDRLPAV
-310 AEEIGWDDYKV
+310 AEDLGWKDYKV
-321 VQTVKGADM
+321 LKTLKGTDFDRM
-330 EYMKAK
+330 TYK
-336 HPIYDKESLVIE
+336 HPLYDVTGLVMNDTY
-348 GFHVTL
+348 VTD

-359 LVHTAPGFGEDDFNV
+359 LVHNATGFGEDDYKV
-374 GQKYNLPIFSP
+374 GRRYGLPVFSP
-385 VDAHGCYTDEVP
+385 MDAQGRFTDEVP
-397 ELKGMFYQDVD
+397 DPDLVGMFYDDANKVVAD
-408 KLMIEKLKDASAL
+408 KLKKAGAL
-421 LKLKV
+421 LKLDF

-439 PVIFRATTQ
+439 PVIYRATTQ

-453 AKFRDQILD
+453 DKFRDQILD
-462 QIEKASFIP
+462 QIKKASFIP
-471 SWGKTRL
+471 EWGKTRL

-510 IVTPETIEHVAKIF
+510 IVTPETIEHIAKIF

-544 FTSEHSPNGE
+544 FTSEHSPHGE
-554 FTKEKDILDVWFD
+554 FRKETDILDVWFD
-567 SGSSWSGVM
+567 SGTSWSGVM
-576 EKRDGLHYPADLY
+576 SKREGLHFPADLY

-599 FNSSLITSVAVTGKA
+599 FNSSLITSVAVTGQA
-614 PYKEVLSQG
+614 PYKQVLSQG

-691 MLANTSEF
+691 MLANTSDF
-699 DPKENRVAYA
+699 DPKESRVAYD

-724 LVKDCLAAYDKFDF
+724 LIKDCIAAYDKFDF
-738 TTVFKKVFNFVSND
+738 TDVFKKVFKFISND

-757 LDFAKDVLYIDGE
+757 LDFAKDVLYIDGQD
-770 NSHDRRSMQ
+770 SHARRSMQ

-883 ADFRQILIVSKLT
+883 ANFRQILIVSKLT

>member
-1 MHVTQIKWNFFKFNL
+1 
-16 GGTTVNLVLIR
+16 
-27 ARFSFLER
+27 
-35 NLLMRIKD
+35 MRIKD

-67 QWRENKLYEQRLKL
+67 EWEENDLYEQRLKL
-81 NEGKPRFDLH
+81 NEGHPRFDLH

-146 GVDRKSMDRAKYREL
+146 GVDRKTMDRAKYREL

-168 QIQKQMNDF
+168 QIQKQMTDF

-188 PYVTLQHDFEAQ
+188 PYFTLQHDFEAQ

-298 RYVVATGLLDKV
+298 RYVVARGLLDKV

-408 KLMIEKLKDASAL
+408 KLMIQKLKDAGSL

-453 AKFRDQILD
+453 APFRDQILD
-462 QIEKASFIP
+462 QIDKAEFIP

-500 PIFYAEDDTP
+500 PIFYAEDGTP
-510 IVTPETIEHVAKIF
+510 IVTPETIEHIAKIF

-530 AWYTHTAKELLPEG
+530 AWYTHTAKELLPDG

-644 DVIKKMGAEIIR
+644 DVIKRMGAEIIR

-691 MLANTSEF
+691 MLANTSNF
-699 DPKENRVAYA
+699 DPKENRVAYD

-724 LVKDCLAAYDKFDF
+724 LVKGCLAAYDKFDF
-738 TTVFKKVFNFVSND
+738 TTVFKKVFNFISND

-757 LDFAKDVLYIDGE
+757 LDFAKDVLYIEGQD
-770 NSHDRRSMQ
+770 SHARRSMQ
-779 TVIYDAAVKLAKIL
+779 TVIYDAAVKLDKVL

-822 VEEFANHDE
+822 IENYANHDE
-831 LLENWGK
+831 LLENWDK

-851 DARNKK
+851 EARNKK

-870 PDKETKTMLDDLG
+870 PDKETKAMLDDLD

-896 IADGEAPAEAEKLNN
+896 IADGEAPENAEKLNN

-917 RADGEVCPRC
+917 HAEGEVCPRC
-927 RMIRTDIGV
+927 RMIRTDIGE
-936 DPKLPMLCGR
+936 DPKLPKLCDR

-961 GFEN
+961 GLED

>member
-1 MHVTQIKWNFFKFNL
+1 
-16 GGTTVNLVLIR
+16 
-27 ARFSFLER
+27 
-35 NLLMRIKD
+35 MRIKD

-54 RGNLPVREAEWQK
+54 RGNLPVREAQWQK
-67 QWRENKLYEQRLKL
+67 EWEENDLYEQRLKL
-81 NEGKPRFDLH
+81 NEGHPRFDLH

-146 GVDRKSMDRAKYREL
+146 GVDRKTMDRAKYREL

-168 QIQKQMNDF
+168 QIQKQMTDF

-188 PYVTLQHDFEAQ
+188 PYITLQHDFEAQ

-298 RYVVATGLLDKV
+298 RYVVASGLLDKV
-310 AEEIGWDDYKV
+310 AEEIGWDNYKV

-408 KLMIEKLKDASAL
+408 KLMIQKLKDAGAL

-453 AKFRDQILD
+453 SPFRDQILD
-462 QIEKASFIP
+462 QIDKAEFIP

-500 PIFYAEDDTP
+500 PIFYAEDGTP
-510 IVTPETIEHVAKIF
+510 IVTPETIEHIAKIF

-530 AWYTHTAKELLPEG
+530 AWYTHTAKELLPDG

-576 EKRDGLHYPADLY
+576 EKRDGLHFPADLY

-644 DVIKKMGAEIIR
+644 DVIKRMGAEIIR

-667 VAVSMGILQQSAE
+667 VAISMGILQQSAE
-680 SYRKIRNTFRY
+680 GYRKIRNTFRY
-691 MLANTSEF
+691 MLANTSDF
-699 DPKENRVAYA
+699 DPKENRVSYD

-738 TTVFKKVFNFVSND
+738 TTVFKKVFNFISND

-757 LDFAKDVLYIDGE
+757 LDFAKDVLYIEDQD
-770 NSHDRRSMQ
+770 SHARRSMQ
-779 TVIYDAAVKLAKIL
+779 TVIYDAAVKLDKIL

-822 VEEFANHDE
+822 VEGYANHDE

-838 FMKLRDDVLKALE
+838 FMNLRNDVLKALE

-870 PDKETKTMLDDLG
+870 PDKETKAMLDDLD

-896 IADGEAPAEAEKLNN
+896 IADGEAPEDAEKLNN

-917 RADGEVCPRC
+917 HAEGEVCPRC
-927 RMIRTDIGV
+927 RMIRTDIGE
-936 DPKLPMLCGR
+936 DPKLPKLCGR

-961 GFEN
+961 GLED

>member
-1 MHVTQIKWNFFKFNL
+1 
-16 GGTTVNLVLIR
+16 
-27 ARFSFLER
+27 
-35 NLLMRIKD
+35 MRIKD

-530 AWYTHTAKELLPEG
+530 AWYTHTAKELLPES

-599 FNSSLITSVAVTGKA
+599 FNSSLITSVAVTGQA
-614 PYKEVLSQG
+614 PYKQVLSQG

-644 DVIKKMGAEIIR
+644 DVIKQMGAEIIR

-691 MLANTSEF
+691 MLANTSDF
-699 DPKENRVAYA
+699 DPKKNRVAYD

-724 LVKDCLAAYDKFDF
+724 LIKECLAAYDKFDF
-738 TTVFKKVFNFVSND
+738 TTVFKKVFNFISND

-757 LDFAKDVLYIDGE
+757 LDFAKDVLYIEAE
-770 NSHDRRSMQ
+770 NSHARRSMQ

-807 LKEPE
+807 LKEDE

-822 VEEFANHDE
+822 VENYANRDE
-831 LLENWGK
+831 LLENWAK

-870 PDKETKTMLDDLG
+870 PDKETKAMLDELD
-883 ADFRQILIVSKLT
+883 ADFREILIVSKLT
-896 IADGEAPAEAEKLNN
+896 ISDDPAPADAEQLAN
-911 ASIVVE
+911 AAVVVKHAE
-917 RADGEVCPRC
+917 GEVCPRC
-927 RMIRTDIGV
+927 RMIRTDIGA
-936 DPKLPMLCGR
+936 DSKLPVLCGR
-946 CAKIVEADYPEAVQE
+946 CAEIVEANYPEAVQE
-961 GFEN
+961 GLEK

>member
-1 MHVTQIKWNFFKFNL
+1 
-16 GGTTVNLVLIR
+16 
-27 ARFSFLER
+27 
-35 NLLMRIKD
+35 MRIKD

-462 QIEKASFIP
+462 QIEQANFIP

-500 PIFYAEDDTP
+500 PIFYAEDGTP

-599 FNSSLITSVAVTGKA
+599 FNSSLITSVAVTGQA
-614 PYKEVLSQG
+614 PYKQVLSQG

-644 DVIKKMGAEIIR
+644 DVIKQMGAEIIR

-691 MLANTSEF
+691 MLANTSDF
-699 DPKENRVAYA
+699 DPKKNRVAYD

-724 LVKDCLAAYDKFDF
+724 LIKECLAAYDKFDF
-738 TTVFKKVFNFVSND
+738 TTVFKKVFNFISND

-757 LDFAKDVLYIDGE
+757 LDFAKDVLYIEAE
-770 NSHDRRSMQ
+770 NSHARRSMQ

-807 LKEPE
+807 LKEDE

-822 VEEFANHDE
+822 VENYANRDE
-831 LLENWGK
+831 LLENWAK

-870 PDKETKTMLDDLG
+870 PDKETKAMLDELD
-883 ADFRQILIVSKLT
+883 ADFREILIVSKLT
-896 IADGEAPAEAEKLNN
+896 ISDDPAPADAEQLAN
-911 ASIVVE
+911 AAVVVKHAE
-917 RADGEVCPRC
+917 GEVCPRC
-927 RMIRTDIGV
+927 RMIRTDIGA
-936 DPKLPMLCGR
+936 DSKLPVLCGR
-946 CAKIVEADYPEAVQE
+946 CAEIVEANYPEAVQE
-961 GFEN
+961 GLEK

>member
-1 MHVTQIKWNFFKFNL
+1 
-16 GGTTVNLVLIR
+16 
-27 ARFSFLER
+27 
-35 NLLMRIKD
+35 MRIKD

-298 RYVVATGLLDKV
+298 RYVVASGLLDKV

-321 VQTVKGADM
+321 VQTVRGAEM

-336 HPIYDKESLVIE
+336 LPIYDKENLVIE

-599 FNSSLITSVAVTGKA
+599 FNSSLITSVAVTGQA
-614 PYKEVLSQG
+614 PYKQVLSQG

-644 DVIKKMGAEIIR
+644 DVIKQMGAEIIR

-691 MLANTSEF
+691 MLANTSDF
-699 DPKENRVAYA
+699 DPKKNRVAYD

-724 LVKDCLAAYDKFDF
+724 LIKECLAAYDKFDF
-738 TTVFKKVFNFVSND
+738 TTVFKKVFNFISND

-757 LDFAKDVLYIDGE
+757 LDFAKDVLYIEAE
-770 NSHDRRSMQ
+770 NSHARRSMQ

-807 LKEPE
+807 LKEDE

-822 VEEFANHDE
+822 VENYANRDE
-831 LLENWGK
+831 LLENWAK

-870 PDKETKTMLDDLG
+870 PDKETKAMLDELD
-883 ADFRQILIVSKLT
+883 ADFREILIVSKLT
-896 IADGEAPAEAEKLNN
+896 ISDDPAPADAEQLAN
-911 ASIVVE
+911 AAVVVQHAE
-917 RADGEVCPRC
+917 GEVCPRC
-927 RMIRTDIGV
+927 RMIRTDIGA
-936 DPKLPMLCGR
+936 DSKLPVLCGR
-946 CAKIVEADYPEAVQE
+946 CAEIVEANYPEAVQE
-961 GFEN
+961 GLEK

>member
-1 MHVTQIKWNFFKFNL
+1 
-16 GGTTVNLVLIR
+16 
-27 ARFSFLER
+27 
-35 NLLMRIKD
+35 MRIKD

-67 QWRENKLYEQRLKL
+67 EWEDNKLYEQRLKL

-138 VEQQLAKK
+138 VEQQLAKQ
-146 GVDRKSMDRAKYREL
+146 GVDRKTMDRAKYREL
-161 CRQYAEE
+161 CRQFAQE
-168 QIQKQMNDF
+168 QVEKQMTDF

-188 PYVTLQHDFEAQ
+188 PYITLQPEFEAA
-200 EIRVFGEMYKKG
+200 EIRVFGEMFKKG

-231 AEAEVEYKDVE
+231 AEAEVEYHDIK
-242 ANSIFV
+242 SPRIYV
-248 AFPVTDGK
+248 AFPILDGK
-256 GIIDP
+256 GILDS
-261 KDTYFVIWT
+261 DTSLVIWT

-277 ANEAICVNPKFDYS
+277 SNVGITVNPKFDYD
-291 VVQVGDK
+291 VVEVNDK
-298 RYVVATGLLDKV
+298 KYVIGSDRLPAV
-310 AEEIGWDDYKV
+310 AEDLGWKDYKV
-321 VQTVKGADM
+321 LKTLKGTDFDRM
-330 EYMKAK
+330 TYK
-336 HPIYDKESLVIE
+336 HPLYDVTGLVMNDTY
-348 GFHVTL
+348 VTD

-359 LVHTAPGFGEDDFNV
+359 LVHNATGFGEDDYNV
-374 GQKYNLPIFSP
+374 GRRYGLPVFSP
-385 VDAHGCYTDEVP
+385 MDARGRFTDEVP
-397 ELKGMFYQDVD
+397 DPDLVGMFYDDANKVVAD
-408 KLMIEKLKDASAL
+408 KLKKAGAL
-421 LKLKV
+421 LKLDF

-439 PVIFRATTQ
+439 PVIYRATTQ

-453 AKFRDQILD
+453 DKFRYQILD
-462 QIEKASFIP
+462 QIKKASFIP
-471 SWGKTRL
+471 EWGKTRL

-500 PIFYAEDDTP
+500 PIFYAEDDAP
-510 IVTPETIEHVAKIF
+510 IVTPETIEHIAKIF

-544 FTSEHSPNGE
+544 FTSEHSPHGE
-554 FTKEKDILDVWFD
+554 FRKETDILDVWFD
-567 SGSSWSGVM
+567 SGTSWSGVM
-576 EKRDGLHYPADLY
+576 SKREGLHFPADLY

-599 FNSSLITSVAVTGKA
+599 FNSSLITSVAVTGQA
-614 PYKEVLSQG
+614 PYKQVLSQG

-691 MLANTSEF
+691 MLANTSDF
-699 DPKENRVAYA
+699 DPKESRVAYD

-724 LVKDCLAAYDKFDF
+724 LIKDCIAAYDKFDF
-738 TTVFKKVFNFVSND
+738 TDVFKKVFKFISND

-757 LDFAKDVLYIDGE
+757 LDFAKDVLYIDGQD
-770 NSHDRRSMQ
+770 SRARRSMQ

-857 LIGKSFEAAVTIY
+857 LIGKSFEAAVIIY

-936 DPKLPMLCGR
+936 DSKLPMLCGR

>member
-1 MHVTQIKWNFFKFNL
+1 M
-16 GGTTVNLVLIR
+16 
-27 ARFSFLER
+27 
-35 NLLMRIKD
+35 LMRIKD

-54 RGNLPVREAEWQK
+54 RGNLPVREAQWQK
-67 QWRENKLYEQRLKL
+67 EWEENDLYEQRLKL
-81 NEGKPRFDLH
+81 NEGHPRFDLH

-146 GVDRKSMDRAKYREL
+146 GVDRKTMDRAKYREL

-168 QIQKQMNDF
+168 QIQKQMTDF

-188 PYVTLQHDFEAQ
+188 PYITLQHDFEAQ

-298 RYVVATGLLDKV
+298 RYVVASGLLDKV

-408 KLMIEKLKDASAL
+408 KLMIQKLKDAGAL

-453 AKFRDQILD
+453 APFRDQILD
-462 QIEKASFIP
+462 QIDKAEFIP

-500 PIFYAEDDTP
+500 PIFYAEDGTP
-510 IVTPETIEHVAKIF
+510 VVTPETIEHIAKIF

-530 AWYTHTAKELLPEG
+530 AWYTHTAKELLPDG

-576 EKRDGLHYPADLY
+576 EKRDGLHFPADLY

-644 DVIKKMGAEIIR
+644 DVIKRMGAEIIR

-691 MLANTSEF
+691 MLANTSDF
-699 DPKENRVAYA
+699 DPKESRIAYD

-724 LVKDCLAAYDKFDF
+724 LVKGCLAAYDKFDF
-738 TTVFKKVFNFVSND
+738 TTVFKKVFNFISND

-757 LDFAKDVLYIDGE
+757 LDFAKDVLYIEGQD
-770 NSHDRRSMQ
+770 SHARRSMQ
-779 TVIYDAAVKLAKIL
+779 TVIYDAAVKLDKVL

-822 VEEFANHDE
+822 VEGYANHDE

-838 FMKLRDDVLKALE
+838 FMNLRNDVLKALE

-870 PDKETKTMLDDLG
+870 PDKETKAMLDDLD

-896 IADGEAPAEAEKLNN
+896 IADGEAPEDAEKLNN

-917 RADGEVCPRC
+917 HAEGEVCPRC
-927 RMIRTDIGV
+927 RMIRTDIGE
-936 DPKLPMLCGR
+936 DPKLPKLCGR

-961 GFEN
+961 GLED

>member
-1 MHVTQIKWNFFKFNL
+1 
-16 GGTTVNLVLIR
+16 
-27 ARFSFLER
+27 
-35 NLLMRIKD
+35 MRIKD

-67 QWRENKLYEQRLKL
+67 EWEDNKLYEQRLKL

-146 GVDRKSMDRAKYREL
+146 GIDRKTMDRAKYREL
-161 CRQYAEE
+161 CRQFAQE
-168 QIQKQMNDF
+168 QVEKQMTDF

-188 PYVTLQHDFEAQ
+188 PYITLQPEFEAA
-200 EIRVFGEMYKKG
+200 EIRVFGEMFKKG

-231 AEAEVEYKDVE
+231 AEAEVEYHDIK
-242 ANSIFV
+242 SPRIYV
-248 AFPVTDGK
+248 AFPILDGK
-256 GIIDP
+256 GILDS
-261 KDTYFVIWT
+261 DTSLVIWT

-277 ANEAICVNPKFDYS
+277 SNVGITVNPKFDYD
-291 VVQVGDK
+291 VVEVNDK
-298 RYVVATGLLDKV
+298 KYVIGSDRLPAV
-310 AEEIGWDDYKV
+310 AEDLGWKDYKV
-321 VQTVKGADM
+321 LKTLKGTDFDRM
-330 EYMKAK
+330 TYK
-336 HPIYDKESLVIE
+336 HPLYDVTGLVMNDTY
-348 GFHVTL
+348 VTD

-359 LVHTAPGFGEDDFNV
+359 LVHNATGFGEDDYNV
-374 GQKYNLPIFSP
+374 GRRYGLPVFSP
-385 VDAHGCYTDEVP
+385 MDAQGRFTDEVP
-397 ELKGMFYQDVD
+397 DPDLVGMFYDDANKVVAD
-408 KLMIEKLKDASAL
+408 KLKKAGAL
-421 LKLKV
+421 LKLDF

-439 PVIFRATTQ
+439 PVIYRATTQ

-453 AKFRDQILD
+453 DKFRDQILD
-462 QIEKASFIP
+462 QIKKASFIP
-471 SWGKTRL
+471 EWGKTRL

-510 IVTPETIEHVAKIF
+510 IVTPETIEHIAKIF

-544 FTSEHSPNGE
+544 FTSEHSPHGE
-554 FTKEKDILDVWFD
+554 FRKETDILDVWFD
-567 SGSSWSGVM
+567 SGTSWSGVM
-576 EKRDGLHYPADLY
+576 SKREGLHFPANLY

-599 FNSSLITSVAVTGKA
+599 FNSSLITSVAVTGQA
-614 PYKEVLSQG
+614 PYKQVLSQG

-691 MLANTSEF
+691 MLANTSDF
-699 DPKENRVAYA
+699 DPKESRVAYD

-724 LVKDCLAAYDKFDF
+724 LIKDCIAAYDKFDF
-738 TTVFKKVFNFVSND
+738 TDVFKKVFKFISND

-757 LDFAKDVLYIDGE
+757 LDFAKDVLYIDGQD
-770 NSHDRRSMQ
+770 SHARRSMQ

-883 ADFRQILIVSKLT
+883 ANFRQILIVSKLT
-896 IADGEAPAEAEKLNN
+896 IADGEAPDNAEQLNN
-911 ASIVVE
+911 ASVVVE
-917 RADGEVCPRC
+917 HAEGEVCPRC

>member
-1 MHVTQIKWNFFKFNL
+1 
-16 GGTTVNLVLIR
+16 
-27 ARFSFLER
+27 
-35 NLLMRIKD
+35 MRIKD

-67 QWRENKLYEQRLKL
+67 EWEEKDLYEQRLKL
-81 NEGKPRFDLH
+81 NEGHPRFDLH

-146 GVDRKSMDRAKYREL
+146 GVDRKTMDRAKYREL

-168 QIQKQMNDF
+168 QIQKQMKDF

-188 PYVTLQHDFEAQ
+188 PYITLQHDFEAQ

-298 RYVVATGLLDKV
+298 RYVVASGLLDKV

-321 VQTVKGADM
+321 VQTVKGKDM

-336 HPIYDKESLVIE
+336 HPIYDKDSLVIE

-374 GQKYNLPIFSP
+374 GQKYHLPIFSP

-408 KLMIEKLKDASAL
+408 KLMIQKLKDAGAL

-453 AKFRDQILD
+453 DKFRDQILD
-462 QIEKASFIP
+462 QINKASFIP

-500 PIFYAEDDTP
+500 PIFYAEDGTP
-510 IVTPETIEHVAKIF
+510 IVTPETIDHLAKIF

-644 DVIKKMGAEIIR
+644 DVIKRMGAEIIR

-691 MLANTSEF
+691 MLANTSDF

-738 TTVFKKVFNFVSND
+738 TTVFKKVFNFIAND

-757 LDFAKDVLYIDGE
+757 LDFAKDVLYIE
-770 NSHDRRSMQ
+770 NKDSHARRSMQ
-779 TVIYDAAVKLAKIL
+779 TVIYDAAVKLDKVL

-802 EIWGF
+802 EIWSF

-822 VEEFANHDE
+822 VESYANHDE

-870 PDKETKTMLDDLG
+870 PDKETKVMLNDLD

-896 IADGEAPAEAEKLNN
+896 IADGKAPENAEQLNN
-911 ASIVVE
+911 ASIIVE
-917 RADGEVCPRC
+917 HAEGEVCPRC
-927 RMIRTDIGV
+927 RMIRTDIGE

-946 CAKIVEADYPEAVQE
+946 CAKIVEADFPEAVQE
-961 GFEN
+961 GLDK

>member
-1 MHVTQIKWNFFKFNL
+1 
-16 GGTTVNLVLIR
+16 
-27 ARFSFLER
+27 
-35 NLLMRIKD
+35 MRIKD

-54 RGNLPVREAEWQK
+54 RGNLPVREAQWQK
-67 QWRENKLYEQRLKL
+67 EWEENDLYEQRLKL
-81 NEGKPRFDLH
+81 NEGHPRFDLH

-146 GVDRKSMDRAKYREL
+146 GVDRKTMDRAKYREL

-168 QIQKQMNDF
+168 QIQKQMTDF

-188 PYVTLQHDFEAQ
+188 PYITLQHDFEAQ

-298 RYVVATGLLDKV
+298 RYVVASGLLDKV
-310 AEEIGWDDYKV
+310 AEEIGWDNYKV

-408 KLMIEKLKDASAL
+408 KLMIQKLKDAGAL

-453 AKFRDQILD
+453 SPFRDQILD
-462 QIEKASFIP
+462 QIDKAEFIP

-500 PIFYAEDDTP
+500 PIFYAEDGTP
-510 IVTPETIEHVAKIF
+510 IVTPETIEHIAKIF

-530 AWYTHTAKELLPEG
+530 AWYTHTAKELLPDG

-576 EKRDGLHYPADLY
+576 EKRNGLHFPADLY

-644 DVIKKMGAEIIR
+644 DVIKRMGAEIIR

-680 SYRKIRNTFRY
+680 GYRKIRNTFRY
-691 MLANTSEF
+691 MLANTSDF
-699 DPKENRVAYA
+699 DPKENRVSYD

-738 TTVFKKVFNFVSND
+738 TTVFKKVFNFISND

-757 LDFAKDVLYIDGE
+757 LDFAKDVLYIEDQD
-770 NSHDRRSMQ
+770 SHARRSMQ
-779 TVIYDAAVKLAKIL
+779 TVIYDAAVKLDKIL

-822 VEEFANHDE
+822 VEGYANHDE

-838 FMKLRDDVLKALE
+838 FMNLRNDVLKALE

-870 PDKETKTMLDDLG
+870 PDKETKAMLDDLD

-896 IADGEAPAEAEKLNN
+896 IADGEAPEDAEKLNN

-917 RADGEVCPRC
+917 HAEGEVCPRC
-927 RMIRTDIGV
+927 RMIRTDIGE
-936 DPKLPMLCGR
+936 DPKLPKLCGR

-961 GFEN
+961 GLED

>member
-1 MHVTQIKWNFFKFNL
+1 
-16 GGTTVNLVLIR
+16 
-27 ARFSFLER
+27 
-35 NLLMRIKD
+35 MRIKD

-54 RGNLPVREAEWQK
+54 RGNLPVREAQWQK
-67 QWRENKLYEQRLKL
+67 EWEENDLYEQRLKL
-81 NEGKPRFDLH
+81 NEGHPRFDLH

-146 GVDRKSMDRAKYREL
+146 GVDRKTMDRAKYREL

-168 QIQKQMNDF
+168 QIQKQMTDF

-188 PYVTLQHDFEAQ
+188 PYITLQHDFEAQ

-298 RYVVATGLLDKV
+298 RYVVASGLLDKV
-310 AEEIGWDDYKV
+310 AEEIGWDNYKV
-321 VQTVKGADM
+321 IQTVKGADM

-408 KLMIEKLKDASAL
+408 KLMIQKLKDAGAL

-453 AKFRDQILD
+453 SPFRDQILD
-462 QIEKASFIP
+462 QIDKAEFIP

-500 PIFYAEDDTP
+500 PIFYAEDGTP
-510 IVTPETIEHVAKIF
+510 IVTPETIEHIAKIF

-530 AWYTHTAKELLPEG
+530 AWYTHTAKELLPDG

-576 EKRDGLHYPADLY
+576 EKRDGLHFPADLY

-644 DVIKKMGAEIIR
+644 DVIKRMGAEIIR

-691 MLANTSEF
+691 MLANTSDF
-699 DPKENRVAYA
+699 DPKENRVSYD

-738 TTVFKKVFNFVSND
+738 TTVFKKVFNFISND

-757 LDFAKDVLYIDGE
+757 LDFAKDVLYIEDQD
-770 NSHDRRSMQ
+770 SHARRSMQ
-779 TVIYDAAVKLAKIL
+779 TVIYDAAVKLDKIL

-822 VEEFANHDE
+822 VEGYANHDE

-838 FMKLRDDVLKALE
+838 FMNLRNDVLKALE

-870 PDKETKTMLDDLG
+870 PDKETKAMLDDLD

-896 IADGEAPAEAEKLNN
+896 IADGEAPEDAEKLNN

-917 RADGEVCPRC
+917 HAEGEVCPRC
-927 RMIRTDIGV
+927 RMIRTDIGE
-936 DPKLPMLCGR
+936 DPKLPKLCGR

-961 GFEN
+961 GLED

>member
-1 MHVTQIKWNFFKFNL
+1 
-16 GGTTVNLVLIR
+16 
-27 ARFSFLER
+27 
-35 NLLMRIKD
+35 MRIKD

-54 RGNLPVREAEWQK
+54 RGNLPVREAQWQK
-67 QWRENKLYEQRLKL
+67 EWEENDLYEQRLKL
-81 NEGKPRFDLH
+81 NEGHPRFDLH

-146 GVDRKSMDRAKYREL
+146 GVDRKTMDRAKYREL

-168 QIQKQMNDF
+168 QIQKQMTDF

-188 PYVTLQHDFEAQ
+188 PYITLQHDFEAQ

-298 RYVVATGLLDKV
+298 RYVVASGLLDKV
-310 AEEIGWDDYKV
+310 AEEIGWDNYKV

-408 KLMIEKLKDASAL
+408 KLMIQKLKDAGAL

-453 AKFRDQILD
+453 SPFRDQILD
-462 QIEKASFIP
+462 RIDKAEFIP

-500 PIFYAEDDTP
+500 PIFYAEDGTP
-510 IVTPETIEHVAKIF
+510 IVTPETIEHIAKIF

-530 AWYTHTAKELLPEG
+530 AWYTHTAKELLPDG

-576 EKRDGLHYPADLY
+576 EKRDGLHFPADLY

-644 DVIKKMGAEIIR
+644 DVIKRMGAEIIR

-680 SYRKIRNTFRY
+680 GYRKIRNTFRY
-691 MLANTSEF
+691 MLANTSDF
-699 DPKENRVAYA
+699 DPKENRVSYD

-738 TTVFKKVFNFVSND
+738 TTVFKKVFNFISND

-757 LDFAKDVLYIDGE
+757 LDFAKDVLYIEDQD
-770 NSHDRRSMQ
+770 SHARRSMQ
-779 TVIYDAAVKLAKIL
+779 TVIYDAAVKLDKIL

-822 VEEFANHDE
+822 VEGYANHDE

-838 FMKLRDDVLKALE
+838 FMNLRNDVLKALE

-870 PDKETKTMLDDLG
+870 PDKETKAMLDDLD
-883 ADFRQILIVSKLT
+883 ADFRQILIISKLT
-896 IADGEAPAEAEKLNN
+896 IADGEAPEDAEKLNN

-917 RADGEVCPRC
+917 HAEGEVCPRC
-927 RMIRTDIGV
+927 RMIRTDIGE
-936 DPKLPMLCGR
+936 DPKLPKLCGR

-961 GFEN
+961 GLED

>member
-1 MHVTQIKWNFFKFNL
+1 
-16 GGTTVNLVLIR
+16 
-27 ARFSFLER
+27 
-35 NLLMRIKD
+35 MRIKD

-54 RGNLPVREAEWQK
+54 RGNLPVREAQWQK
-67 QWRENKLYEQRLKL
+67 EWEENDLYEQRLKL
-81 NEGKPRFDLH
+81 NEGHPRFDLH

-146 GVDRKSMDRAKYREL
+146 GVDRKTMDRAKYREL

-168 QIQKQMNDF
+168 QIQKQMTDF

-188 PYVTLQHDFEAQ
+188 PYITLQHDFEAQ

-298 RYVVATGLLDKV
+298 RYVVASGLLDKV
-310 AEEIGWDDYKV
+310 AEEIGWDNYKV

-408 KLMIEKLKDASAL
+408 KLMIQKLKDAGAL

-453 AKFRDQILD
+453 SPFRDKILD
-462 QIEKASFIP
+462 QIDKAEFIP

-500 PIFYAEDDTP
+500 PIFYAEDGTP
-510 IVTPETIEHVAKIF
+510 IVTPETIEHIAKIF

-530 AWYTHTAKELLPEG
+530 AWYTHTAKELLPDG

-576 EKRDGLHYPADLY
+576 EKRDGLHFPADLY

-644 DVIKKMGAEIIR
+644 DVIKRMGAEIIR

-680 SYRKIRNTFRY
+680 GYRKIRNTFRY
-691 MLANTSEF
+691 MLANTSDF
-699 DPKENRVAYA
+699 DPKENRVSYD

-738 TTVFKKVFNFVSND
+738 TTVFKKVFNFISND

-757 LDFAKDVLYIDGE
+757 LDFAKDVLYIEDQD
-770 NSHDRRSMQ
+770 SHARRSMQ
-779 TVIYDAAVKLAKIL
+779 TVIYDAAVKLDKIL

-822 VEEFANHDE
+822 VEGYANHDE

-838 FMKLRDDVLKALE
+838 FMNLRNDVLKALE

-870 PDKETKTMLDDLG
+870 PDKETKAMLDDLD

-896 IADGEAPAEAEKLNN
+896 IADGEAPEDAEKLNN

-917 RADGEVCPRC
+917 HAEGEVCPRC
-927 RMIRTDIGV
+927 RMIRTDIGE
-936 DPKLPMLCGR
+936 DPKLPKLCGR

-961 GFEN
+961 GLED